1 MATLCTH
8 CGTTLKDAARYC
20 NNCGTLAPSHPF
32 SSKFVS
38 PAPPAVPADGQN
50 DSTRVVKREQIA
62 QHSPSRP
69 ARYSAPSEPPSWMSQ
84 LDNQFHNQSG
94 APSNGMERDRP
105 ENPFAVD
112 VVKADGLEKHF
123 EKGSDPSSTLQL
135 DFPVPEPV
143 HRASS
148 AVRELHVKVWER
160 EEPVSA
166 ATSPEKLMPAQNEEQ
181 DTIGDVPTRPLISSS
196 GSKLADK
203 LIQRN
208 EVSTSASKMPT
219 ARFDAVEQLNTVPL
233 STAPKVNPVSQPVKE
248 PGQHQRWEQSRQQS
262 RSIEHP
268 TRDRPAHQS
277 VPGVPDAP
285 AYTPSNSR
293 SIMQERSGIS
303 PAFTYS
309 PSIVPAQDMRQTP
322 PPQVSVPPKPHRK
335 SRKPLVLVSLLLLI
349 LVGGVGAWVVVWQPF
364 SVPGITQPQQNF
376 KDARLGFSLLYPSG
390 WRFQVDQGKATTH
403 FYDSSHTAQVNI
415 VVGFANG
422 GDLGQYLEQE
432 ASQLGM
438 TGQKKVSPLSFAGE
452 SWQQI
457 QGSVLEGGASYTET
471 VIVTVHNQ
479 HLFTILLLAPQ
490 ITYAQEDQLVFSS
503 MRSSFQFVA

>member
-50 DSTRVVKREQIA
+50 GSTNSVKHEQIA

-69 ARYSAPSEPPSWMSQ
+69 VRSSAPSEPPSWMSQ
-84 LDNQFHNQSG
+84 LDNQFHNQSE

-105 ENPFAVD
+105 ENPFPVD
-112 VVKADGLEKHF
+112 VVKADGLEKHSK
-123 EKGSDPSSTLQL
+123 KGSDPSSTLQL
-135 DFPVPEPV
+135 NFPVPEPV
-143 HRASS
+143 HQASP
-148 AVRELHVKVWER
+148 AVRELHVKVWEQ

-181 DTIGDVPTRPLISSS
+181 DTIGDVPTRPLIASS
-196 GSKLADK
+196 GSKPVDK
-203 LIQRN
+203 LTQRN
-208 EVSTSASKMPT
+208 EISSPASKMPM
-219 ARFDAVEQLNTVPL
+219 ARFDGVEQLNTVPL
-233 STAPKVNPVSQPVKE
+233 STAPRVNPVSQPVKD
-248 PGQHQRWEQSRQQS
+248 PGQQQRWEQLRQQS
-262 RSIEHP
+262 RSIEPP
-268 TRDRPAHQS
+268 TRDRPVHQS
-277 VPGVPDAP
+277 VPGVP

-293 SIMQERSGIS
+293 SILQERSGIS
-303 PAFTYS
+303 PVFTFS
-309 PSIVPAQDMRQTP
+309 PGIVPAQDTRQTP

-349 LVGGVGAWVVVWQPF
+349 LIGGVGAWVVVWQPF

-376 KDARLGFSLLYPSG
+376 KDTRLGFSLLYPGG
-390 WRFQVDQGKATTH
+390 WRFQVDQGKTTTH
-403 FYDSSHTAQVNI
+403 FYDSSHTAQVDI

-422 GDLGQYLEQE
+422 GDLGQYLQQE
-432 ASQLGM
+432 ASHLGM

>member
-32 SSKFVS
+32 SSKFVP

-50 DSTRVVKREQIA
+50 GSTRVVKSEQIA

-84 LDNQFHNQSG
+84 LDNQFHNQSE

-123 EKGSDPSSTLQL
+123 EKGSDPFSTLQL

-143 HRASS
+143 HQASP
-148 AVRELHVKVWER
+148 AVRELHVKVWEQ

-181 DTIGDVPTRPLISSS
+181 DTIGDVPTRPLNASS
-196 GSKLADK
+196 GSKLVDK
-203 LIQRN
+203 L
-208 EVSTSASKMPT
+208 EVSSPASKMPT

-233 STAPKVNPVSQPVKE
+233 STAPRVNPVSQPVKD
-248 PGQHQRWEQSRQQS
+248 PGQQQRWEQPRQQS
-262 RSIEHP
+262 RAIEHP
-268 TRDRPAHQS
+268 TRDRPVHQS
-277 VPGVPDAP
+277 VPAVPGVP

-293 SIMQERSGIS
+293 SILQERSGIS

-309 PSIVPAQDMRQTP
+309 PGIVPAQDTRQTP

-364 SVPGITQPQQNF
+364 SVPGITQTQQNF
-376 KDARLGFSLLYPSG
+376 KDTRLGFSLLYPGG

-415 VVGFANG
+415 VVGVANG
-422 GDLGQYLEQE
+422 GDLGQYLQRE

-438 TGQKKVSPLSFAGE
+438 TGQKNGSPLSFAGA

-479 HLFTILLLAPQ
+479 HLFTMLLLAPQ